1 MNILTWLK
9 SLFSR
14 RERSLA
20 VYRSGMVK
28 AKKGD
33 FAGAIV
39 DYTQTLEA
47 KNTPPDVVA
56 MAMYNRALAYSA
68 IHEDAKAAQD
78 LKNVLAMPSLPE
90 SIKVAASQRQE
101 RVRRREA

>member
-20 VYRSGMVK
+20 GYRSGMIK

-39 DYTQTLEA
+39 DYTQTLESQG
-47 KNTPPDVVA
+47 TPPDVVA
-56 MAMYNRALAYSA
+56 MALYNRALAYSA
-68 IHEDAKAAQD
+68 IHEDAKAALD
-78 LKNVLAMPSLPE
+78 LKNVLAMPGLPE
-90 SIKVAASQRQE
+90 SIKVAAGQRQE
-101 RVRRREA
+101 RIRRREA